1 MIPAARTDGF
11 LTSPPETAPAD
22 RRPLPLAGTG
32 RFALLAVLGLLAA
45 CAPPPPKQE
54 GRLVLTAVDF
64 AALPDW
70 SRDRQAE
77 AVPALLRSCD
87 RIARLPDGRPIG
99 RAGIGGIAADWR
111 APCAALARLSPGD
124 DAGARRALERWFVP
138 HRATDG
144 TADRGR
150 FTGYFEMELD
160 GSPVRRGF
168 FRTPVYGPPT
178 RRPGARA
185 SRAEIE
191 RLGDAWRAKSGAP
204 VLFWARDP
212 VEVFFLQVQGSGRVR
227 LPDGRILRVGY
238 AGDNGHDFVAIG
250 RLLAD
255 RGVLGRGKVTMT
267 SIRDWLRANPAR
279 GLELMAENPR
289 YVFFRVVNG
298 VAPGDGPIGAQG
310 VPLTARRSLAVDES
324 FIPLGVPVWLDTVW
338 PGRTRPLRRLMVAQ
352 DKGNAIKGPV
362 RGDVFWGT
370 GQQAL
375 RFADGMNEPGGYY
388 VLLPRPA
395 ADSS

>member
-1 MIPAARTDGF
+1 M
-11 LTSPPETAPAD
+11 
-22 RRPLPLAGTG
+22 
-32 RFALLAVLGLLAA
+32 LGLLAA
-45 CAPPPPKQE
+45 CVPPKPKE
-54 GRLVLTAVDF
+54 AGRLVLTPVDF
-64 AALPDW
+64 AALPGW

-87 RIARLPDGRPIG
+87 RIARLPGRKPIG
-99 RAGIGGIAADWR
+99 RAGIGGVAADWR
-111 APCAALARLSPGD
+111 APCAALARLDPGD
-124 DAGARRALERWFVP
+124 DAAARRALERWFVP
-138 HRATDG
+138 HRVANG

-160 GSPVRRGF
+160 GSPVRRGPY
-168 FRTPVYGPPT
+168 RTPVYGPPT
-178 RRPGARA
+178 RPPGARA
-185 SRAEIE
+185 SRAEIDRGGE
-191 RLGDAWRAKSGAP
+191 AWRAKSGAP

-212 VEVFFLQVQGSGRVR
+212 VDVFFLQVQGSGRVQM
-227 LPDGRILRVGY
+227 PDGRILRVGY
-238 AGDNGHDFVAIG
+238 AGDNGRDFVAIG

-255 RGVLGRGKVTMT
+255 RGVLKRGKITMT
-267 SIRDWLRANPAR
+267 SIRDWLHANPAQAPDV
-279 GLELMAENPR
+279 MAENPR
-289 YVFFRVVNG
+289 YIFFRVVDG

-310 VPLTARRSLAVDES
+310 VPLTAQRSLAVDES

-338 PGRTRPLRRLMVAQ
+338 PGRSRPLRRLMVAQ

-375 RFADGMNEPGGYY
+375 RFADGMNEQGGYY
-388 VLLPRPA
+388 VLLPRRG